1 MVLDLKVILPKKIE
15 KKHVRIFKKL
25 HEDCLV
31 LQILTINVKH
41 ALNLVF
47 YPMSLKQKRP
57 VRRLSDIWRH
67 QCANLLRSD

>member
-47 YPMSLKQKRP
+47 
-57 VRRLSDIWRH
+57 LSNVSETKT
-67 QCANLLRSD
+67 AGASSF